1 MYPSGMLL
9 TVVGHVVPV
18 VSVLQPSSRTALGRR
33 KQPMA
38 PIRQASPSSFAYLF
52 RIAYPPCNVIYR
64 YL

>member
-18 VSVLQPSSRTALGRR
+18 VSVLQPSGRTALGRR
-33 KQPMA
+33 KQPHGTD
-38 PIRQASPSSFAYLF
+38 QAGKPKQFCISF

>member
-18 VSVLQPSSRTALGRR
+18 VSVLQPSGARLWEEGSS
-33 KQPMA
+33 PMA